1 MKKIIV
7 AILAILYMGTSTGAT
22 LHMHFCMGKLA
33 DWGLSHNDSKTCGKC
48 GMEQSEIANG
58 CCKDEQKFVKN
69 NADQKNVEVLF
80 QVNQAIAIALPV
92 SFFVMPSVNFPAETI
107 SNFVSNTP
115 PRCAVVAVYIRNCVF
130 LI

>member
-22 LHMHFCMGKLA
+22 LHMHYCMGKLS
-33 DWGLSHNDSKTCGKC
+33 DWGLNHNDSKTCRKC
-48 GMEQSEIANG
+48 GMEQSEKANG
-58 CCKDEQKFVKN
+58 CCKDEQKFIKN

-80 QVNQAIAIALPV
+80 QINQAMSIALPV
-92 SFFVMPSVNFPAETI
+92 SFFVMPSDNFLAETLSI
-107 SNFVSNTP
+107 PVSHAP